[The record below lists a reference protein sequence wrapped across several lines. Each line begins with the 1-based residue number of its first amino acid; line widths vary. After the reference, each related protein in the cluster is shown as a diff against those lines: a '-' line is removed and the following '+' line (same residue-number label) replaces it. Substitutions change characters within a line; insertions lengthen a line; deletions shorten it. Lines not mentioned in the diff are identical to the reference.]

1 MLEKKKRV
9 EVPLPEGKF
18 GPLAQMIEQARLA
31 LALLGDNRVSLL
43 LKLIPIAG
51 IAYAIS
57 PLDFIPA
64 VLFFV
69 FGVVDDVAIVMLAIT
84 IFNSL
89 APEEAVTDHL
99 YRLRFGNKITVRRDD
114 EGIVIEM
121 KKEPE
126 NDPTR

>member
-1 MLEKKKRV
+1 MPEKRKRV

-18 GPLAQMIEQARLA
+18 GPLAKTIEQVRLA
-31 LALLGDNRVSLL
+31 LALLGDNRVNLL

-51 IAYAIS
+51 IAYAFS

-69 FGVVDDVAIVMLAIT
+69 FGVVDDVAVVMLAIT
-84 IFNSL
+84 MFNSL

-99 YRLRFGNKITVRRDD
+99 YRLRFGNRITVRHDD

-121 KKEPE
+121 QKDRE
-126 NDPTR
+126 NDPSR